1 MELSGKKAIICGGT
15 LGIGDAIA
23 KLFASKGC
31 DLVLISHNKS
41 NLKARQEEIINKF
54 KVKVEFLIADFDNNN
69 LVKKVI
75 SNYFLENNDI
85 NILVNNVGSH
95 FPNKIIDSSSVLLR
109 KVFERHV
116 LSAHE
121 ITLATVKSMISQN
134 ISGKIINICANTS
147 IAPYPELGLSSIRA
161 AEIYWAKSLALELA
175 QYQITVNNILPGPT
189 DTDGL
194 KNIIKILA
202 QKEGIT
208 YEEKSSQIIKTLPFK
223 RYAKPIEIAH
233 AALFLA
239 SDNASYITGANIKV
253 DGGFNIAT

>member
-1 MELSGKKAIICGGT
+1 M
-15 LGIGDAIA
+15 
-23 KLFASKGC
+23 
-31 DLVLISHNKS
+31 
-41 NLKARQEEIINKF
+41 
-54 KVKVEFLIADFDNNN
+54 
-69 LVKKVI
+69 
-75 SNYFLENNDI
+75 
-85 NILVNNVGSH
+85 
-95 FPNKIIDSSSVLLR
+95 
-109 KVFERHV
+109 
-116 LSAHE
+116 
-121 ITLATVKSMISQN
+121 ATVKSMISQN